1 MCLFFK
7 AQEQKQ
13 NTKKSGG
20 GGFTGII
27 ATTGGIMLAVSAESI
42 ASMNVR
48 GYSPPRQDTS
58 YAVKEHVL
66 QQIGLL
72 VLAFD
77 LLLKFTVY
85 REHLRAPASDD

>member
-1 MCLFFK
+1 
-7 AQEQKQ
+7 
-13 NTKKSGG
+13 
-20 GGFTGII
+20 
-27 ATTGGIMLAVSAESI
+27 MLAVSAESI